1 LNYNNINMKKIFLV
15 LFIGLLSFAGVSQDQ
30 KVAKLSPTQD
40 QSMEARLV
48 AGLLTQYHYEKI
60 GIDDK
65 LSQVIFD
72 EYMSSLDANKR
83 YFLQEDV
90 EGFQKYRDRL
100 DDHIKLGYLLPPF
113 EVFNVF
119 LERFKERMD
128 YIDNELT
135 FDFNYDK
142 EEFLTINPDS
152 LDYVASKEELN
163 ERWRKLIKSQALD
176 YKLDNKAD
184 TTIERLIKDRYDRL
198 KQTIGDYEGRDV
210 FQLYMN
216 TFAESFDPHSS
227 YFSPI
232 TSENFKIR
240 MSQSLE
246 GIGATLTTDG
256 SYTRVASVVPGGP
269 AFESKLVN
277 TDDRILA
284 VAQGVGGDFV
294 DITGWRLDDVVQKIR
309 GPKGTIVRLKII
321 EAGTPIST
329 GIPQEITIVRDKIKL
344 DNQVPYAEVKEVYR
358 DGNQYNVGIITIP
371 SFYLNFE
378 AMRNG
383 EEDYGS
389 TTKDVKAILDTIKGK
404 VDGIVVDLRSNGGG
418 SLQEAIDLSGLFIEE
433 GPIVQIRD
441 SDGKIELGEDEDE
454 TVYYGGPLTVLT
466 NRFSASASEIF
477 SGAIQDYKRGVIIG
491 ENTFGKGTVQ
501 NLISLNQFVPKVKD
515 TLGQVKL
522 TLAKYYRVNGSSTQH
537 RGVSPD
543 IKMPSPYTAKT
554 FGESSYERAL
564 EWDQIESS
572 DYEATNYIDDD
583 VIAKLNEKHNKR
595 LKEEQYLRNLKNDVD
610 EAVNQ
615 QSMHR
620 ISLNMEERKAENEK
634 AMERRNAANELNE
647 KISADPELIN
657 KINTDGEIKDPYLR
671 EGIVVLADLIAMG
684 IG

>member
-1 LNYNNINMKKIFLV
+1 MKKLFSIIFISL
-15 LFIGLLSFAGVSQDQ
+15 ISFSGFSQ
-30 KVAKLSPTQD
+30 KEKLAKLSPTQD

-48 AGLLTQYHYEKI
+48 AGLLTQYHYKKTPI
-60 GIDDK
+60 NDD
-65 LSQVIFD
+65 LSIVIYD
-72 EYMSSLDANKR
+72 EYVSSLDANKH
-83 YFLQEDV
+83 YFLKEDL

-100 DDHIKLGYLLPPF
+100 DDHIKLGYLLPPY
-113 EVFNVF
+113 EIFNVF
-119 LERFKERMD
+119 RERFNERMNF
-128 YIDNELT
+128 IENELSFN
-135 FDFNYDK
+135 FDYTKD
-142 EEFLTINPDS
+142 EFLTINPDS
-152 LDYVASKEELN
+152 LDYAASKEELN
-163 ERWRKLIKSQALD
+163 DRWRKLIKSQALD
-176 YKLDNKAD
+176 FKIDDKAD
-184 TTIERLIKDRYDRL
+184 TTIERLIKERYDRL
-198 KQTIGDYEGRDV
+198 KQTIGEYESRDV

-246 GIGATLTTDG
+246 GIGATLTSDG
-256 SYTRVASVVPGGP
+256 SYTKVASVVPGGP
-269 AFESKLVN
+269 AFESKVIN
-277 TDDRILA
+277 TDDKILA
-284 VAQGVGGDFV
+284 VAQGEDGEFV

-329 GIPQEITIVRDKIKL
+329 GVPTEITIVRDKIKL
-344 DNQVPYAEVKEVYR
+344 ENQVPYAEIKEVYR
-358 DGNQYNVGIITIP
+358 DGNQYKVGIITIP

-389 TTKDVKAILDTIKGK
+389 TTRDVKAILDSIKTK
-404 VDGIVVDLRSNGGG
+404 VDGIVIDLRSNGGG
-418 SLQEAIDLSGLFIEE
+418 SLQEAIELSGLFIEE
-433 GPIVQIRD
+433 GPVVQIRD
-441 SDGKIELGEDEDE
+441 SDGSIELGKDEDKNI
-454 TVYYGGPLTVLT
+454 YYDGPLTVLT

-477 SGAIQDYKRGVIIG
+477 SGAIQDYKRGVVIG

-501 NLISLNQFVPKVKD
+501 NLISLNQFVPKVED

-537 RGVSPD
+537 KGVSPD

-554 FGESSYERAL
+554 FGESSYQRAL
-564 EWDQIESS
+564 EWDQIRSS
-572 DYEATNYIDDD
+572 DFKPSNYIDEN
-583 VIAKLNEKHNKR
+583 VIASLNEKHEKR
-595 LKEEQYLRNLKNDVD
+595 LKEEQYLRNLKNEVD

-615 QSMHR
+615 QSMYR
-620 ISLNMEERKAENEK
+620 ISLNIDERKAENEK

-647 KISADPELIN
+647 KISSDPELIN

-671 EGIVVLADLIAMG
+671 EGIVVLADLIALG

>member
-1 LNYNNINMKKIFLV
+1 MKK
-15 LFIGLLSFAGVSQDQ
+15 LFSIIIISLISFSGFSQ
-30 KVAKLSPTQD
+30 KEKLAKLSPTQD

-48 AGLLTQYHYEKI
+48 AGLLTQYHYKKTPI
-60 GIDDK
+60 NDD
-65 LSQVIFD
+65 LSIVIYD
-72 EYMSSLDANKR
+72 EYVSSLDANKH
-83 YFLQEDV
+83 YFLKEDL

-100 DDHIKLGYLLPPF
+100 DDHIKLGYLLPPY
-113 EVFNVF
+113 EIFNVF
-119 LERFKERMD
+119 RERFNERMNF
-128 YIDNELT
+128 IENELSFN
-135 FDFNYDK
+135 FDYTKD
-142 EEFLTINPDS
+142 EFLTINPDS
-152 LDYVASKEELN
+152 LDYAASKEELN
-163 ERWRKLIKSQALD
+163 DRWRKLIKSQALD
-176 YKLDNKAD
+176 FKIDDKAD
-184 TTIERLIKDRYDRL
+184 TTIERLIKERYDRL
-198 KQTIGDYEGRDV
+198 KQTIGEYESRDV

-246 GIGATLTTDG
+246 GIGATLTSDG
-256 SYTRVASVVPGGP
+256 SYTKVASVVPGGP
-269 AFESKLVN
+269 AFESKVIN
-277 TDDRILA
+277 TDDKILA
-284 VAQGVGGDFV
+284 VAQGEDGEFV

-329 GIPQEITIVRDKIKL
+329 GVPTEITIVRDKIKL
-344 DNQVPYAEVKEVYR
+344 ENQVPYAEIKEVYR
-358 DGNQYNVGIITIP
+358 DGNQYKVGIITIP

-389 TTKDVKAILDTIKGK
+389 TTRDVKAILDSIKTK
-404 VDGIVVDLRSNGGG
+404 VDGIVIDLRSNGGG
-418 SLQEAIDLSGLFIEE
+418 SLQEAIELSGLFIEE
-433 GPIVQIRD
+433 GPVVQIRD
-441 SDGKIELGEDEDE
+441 SDGSIELGKDEDK
-454 TVYYGGPLTVLT
+454 TIYYDGPLTVLT

-477 SGAIQDYKRGVIIG
+477 SGAIQDYKRGVVIG

-501 NLISLNQFVPKVKD
+501 NLISLNQFVPKVED

-537 RGVSPD
+537 KGVSPD

-554 FGESSYERAL
+554 FGESSYQRAL
-564 EWDQIESS
+564 EWDQIRSS
-572 DYEATNYIDDD
+572 DFKPSNYIDEN
-583 VIAKLNEKHNKR
+583 VIASLNEKHEKR
-595 LKEEQYLRNLKNDVD
+595 LKEEQYLRNLKNEVD

-615 QSMHR
+615 QSMYR
-620 ISLNMEERKAENEK
+620 ISLNIDERKAENEK

-647 KISADPELIN
+647 KISSDPELIN

-671 EGIVVLADLIAMG
+671 EGIVVLADLIALG

>member
-1 LNYNNINMKKIFLV
+1 MKKIFIYIL
-15 LFIGLLSFAGVSQDQ
+15 IGLFSVNAFAQ
-30 KVAKLSPTQD
+30 KEKSSKLSPNQS

-60 GIDDK
+60 AIDDD
-65 LSQVIFD
+65 LSRIIFD
-72 EYMSSLDANKR
+72 EYLSSLDVNKH
-83 YFLQEDV
+83 YFLKEDI
-90 EGFQKYRDRL
+90 EGFQKYRERL

-113 EVFNVF
+113 EIFNVF
-119 LERFKERMD
+119 RERFFERMD
-128 YIDNELT
+128 YIENELS
-135 FDFNYDK
+135 FDFDYTKD
-142 EEFLTINPDS
+142 EYLTVNSDS
-152 LDYVASKEELN
+152 IDYVASKDELN
-163 ERWRKLIKSQALD
+163 DRWRRLVKSQAID
-176 YKLDNKAD
+176 YKLDDKAD
-184 TTIERLIKDRYDRL
+184 TTIARLIKERYSRL
-198 KQTIGDYEGRDV
+198 KQTIGEYEGRDV

-256 SYTRVASVVPGGP
+256 NYTRVASVVLGGP
-269 AFESKLVN
+269 AFESKLIN
-277 TDDRILA
+277 TDDKILA
-284 VAQGVGGDFV
+284 VAQGIEGEFV

-329 GIPQEITIVRDKIKL
+329 GVPQEITIVRDKIKL

-389 TTKDVKAILDTIKGK
+389 TTRDVKAILDTIKSE
-404 VDGIVVDLRSNGGG
+404 VDGIVIDLRSNGGG
-418 SLQEAIDLSGLFIEE
+418 SLQEAIELSGLFIKE
-433 GPIVQIRD
+433 GPVVQIRE
-441 SDGKIELGEDEDE
+441 SDGSIELGEDEDE
-454 TVYYGGPLTVLT
+454 EIYYDGPLTVLT

-501 NLISLNQFVPKVKD
+501 NLISLNQFVPKVQD

-537 RGVSPD
+537 KGVSPD
-543 IKMPSPYTAKT
+543 IKMPSPYAAKT
-554 FGESSYERAL
+554 FGESSYVRAL

-572 DYEATNYIDDD
+572 NYQTTKHINDD
-583 VIAKLNEKHNKR
+583 ILTKLNAKHEKR
-595 LKEEQYLRNLKNDVD
+595 LEEEPYLKTLKNNVK
-610 EAVNQ
+610 EAVSQ
-615 QSMHR
+615 QSMYR
-620 ISLNMEERKAENEK
+620 VSLNIEQRKAENEK
-634 AMERRNAANELNE
+634 ALERQNAANELSE
-647 KISADPELIN
+647 KISADPELVN

-671 EGIVVLADLIAMG
+671 EGVVVLADLIALG

>member
-1 LNYNNINMKKIFLV
+1 MKKIFLV
-15 LFIGLLSFAGVSQDQ
+15 LTIGFLSFAAFSQNE
-30 KVAKLSPTQD
+30 KIAKLSPTQD

-48 AGLLTQYHYEKI
+48 AGLLTQYHYKKI
-60 GIDDK
+60 PIDDE
-65 LSQVIFD
+65 LSKIIFD
-72 EYMSSLDANKR
+72 EYMSSLDANKH
-83 YFLQEDV
+83 YFLEEDV
-90 EGFQKYRDRL
+90 KGFEKYRERL

-113 EVFNVF
+113 EIFNVF
-119 LERFKERMD
+119 RNRFNER
-128 YIDNELT
+128 IDFIENELSYD
-135 FDFNYDK
+135 FDYDK
-142 EEFLTINPDS
+142 EEYLTINPDS
-152 LDYVASKEELN
+152 LEYATSDAELDD
-163 ERWRKLIKSQALD
+163 RWRRLIKSQALD

-184 TTIERLIKDRYDRL
+184 TTIKRLIKERYERL

-246 GIGATLTTDG
+246 GIGATLTSDG

-269 AFESKLVN
+269 AFESKLIN

-284 VAQGVGGDFV
+284 VAQGESGEYV

-329 GIPQEITIVRDKIKL
+329 GIPQEIRIVRDKIKL

-358 DGNQYNVGIITIP
+358 DGNQYNVGVITIP

-404 VDGIVVDLRSNGGG
+404 VDGIVIDLRSNGGG
-418 SLQEAIDLSGLFIEE
+418 SLQEAIDLTGLFIEE
-433 GPIVQIRD
+433 GPVVQIRD
-441 SDGKIELGEDEDE
+441 SDGSIELGKDEDDSI
-454 TVYYGGPLTVLT
+454 YYGGPLTVLT

-477 SGAIQDYKRGVIIG
+477 SGAIQDYKRGVVIG

-537 RGVSPD
+537 KGVHPD
-543 IKMPSPYTAKT
+543 ITMPSPFAAKT
-554 FGESSYERAL
+554 FGESSYQRAL

-572 DYEATNYIDDD
+572 NYQTSSYIDEDI
-583 VIAKLNEKHNKR
+583 IAKLNEKHKQR
-595 LKEEQYLRNLKNDVD
+595 LKEEQYLKNLENDVN
-610 EAVNQ
+610 EAVMQ
-615 QSMHR
+615 QNMYR
-620 ISLNMEERKAENEK
+620 ISLNIDKRKAENEE
-634 AMERRNAANELNE
+634 AMERRNAANELND
-647 KISADPELIN
+647 KISSDPELIN

-671 EGIVVLADLIAMG
+671 EGIVVLADLIALG

>member
-1 LNYNNINMKKIFLV
+1 MKKLFLIIY
-15 LFIGLLSFAGVSQDQ
+15 LFLFSLTGFTQNEKL
-30 KVAKLSPTQD
+30 AKLSPTQD

-48 AGLLTQYHYEKI
+48 AGLLTQYHYKKTP
-60 GIDDK
+60 IDDE
-65 LSQVIFD
+65 LSIIIFD
-72 EYMSSLDANKR
+72 EYLSSLDVNKH
-83 YFLQEDV
+83 YFLKEDI
-90 EGFQKYRDRL
+90 EGFQKYRERL
-100 DDHIKLGYLLPPF
+100 DDHIKLGYLLPPY

-119 LERFKERMD
+119 RERFSDRMD
-128 YIDNELT
+128 FIENELS
-135 FDFNYDK
+135 FDFDYNK
-142 EEFLTINPDS
+142 EEFLTIDPDS
-152 LDYVASKEELN
+152 LDYVTSEEELDD
-163 ERWRKLIKSQALD
+163 RWRKLIKSQALD
-176 YKLDNKAD
+176 FKLDDKAD
-184 TTIERLIKDRYDRL
+184 TTIERLIKERYSRL
-198 KQTIGDYEGRDV
+198 KQTIGEYESRDV

-246 GIGATLTTDG
+246 GIGATLTSDG

-269 AFESKLVN
+269 AFESKMIN

-284 VAQGVGGDFV
+284 VAQGENGEFV

-309 GPKGTIVRLKII
+309 GPKGTTVRLKII

-329 GIPQEITIVRDKIKL
+329 GIPVEITIVRDKIKL

-358 DGNQYNVGIITIP
+358 DGNQYKIGIITIP

-378 AMRNG
+378 AMRAG

-389 TTKDVKAILDTIKGK
+389 TTRDVKAILDTIKSQ

-418 SLQEAIDLSGLFIEE
+418 SLQEAIELSGLFIED

-441 SDGKIELGEDEDE
+441 SDGSIELGEDEDKNI
-454 TVYYGGPLTVLT
+454 YYDGLFTILT

-477 SGAIQDYKRGVIIG
+477 SGAIQDYKRGVVIG

-501 NLISLNQFVPKVKD
+501 NLISLNQFVPKVED

-537 RGVSPD
+537 RGVRPD

-572 DYEATNYIDDD
+572 DFEPSNYIDED
-583 VIAKLNEKHNKR
+583 VIAALNEKHEKR
-595 LKEEQYLRNLKNDVD
+595 LKEEQYLRNFKNDVD
-610 EAVNQ
+610 EAINQ
-615 QSMHR
+615 QSLSKV
-620 ISLNMEERKAENEK
+620 SLNIETRKAENEK
-634 AMERRNAANELNE
+634 AMERRNAANELKD

>member
-1 LNYNNINMKKIFLV
+1 MKRILIIIFIFL
-15 LFIGLLSFAGVSQDQ
+15 FNYAGISQTE
-30 KVAKLSPTQD
+30 KFSKLSPTQD

-60 GIDDK
+60 PINDE
-65 LSQVIFD
+65 LSTVIFD
-72 EYMSSLDANKR
+72 DYLSSLDVNKH
-83 YFLQEDV
+83 YFLKEDI
-90 EGFQKYRDRL
+90 EGFQKYRERL
-100 DDHIKLGYLLPPF
+100 DDHIKLGYLLPPY
-113 EVFNVF
+113 EIFNVF
-119 LERFKERMD
+119 RERFKER
-128 YIDNELT
+128 IDFVENELS
-135 FDFNYDK
+135 FDFDYNK
-142 EEFLTINPDS
+142 EEYLTIDADS
-152 LDYVASKEELN
+152 LDYVNSTDELN
-163 ERWRKLIKSQALD
+163 DRWRKLIKSQALD
-176 YKLDNKAD
+176 FKLDEKAD
-184 TTIERLIKDRYDRL
+184 TTIERLIKERYSRL
-198 KQTIGDYEGRDV
+198 KKTIGDYESRDV

-256 SYTRVASVVPGGP
+256 NYTRVASVVPGGP
-269 AFESKLVN
+269 AFESKLIN

-284 VAQGVGGDFV
+284 VAQGAEGEFV

-321 EAGTPIST
+321 EAGTPVSS
-329 GIPQEITIVRDKIKL
+329 GMPQEITIVRDKIKL
-344 DNQVPYAEVKEVYR
+344 DSQTPYAEIKEVYR

-371 SFYLNFE
+371 AFYMNFE
-378 AMRNG
+378 DMRAG
-383 EEDYGS
+383 VKDYGS
-389 TTKDVKAILDTIKGK
+389 TTRDVKAILDTIKGK

-418 SLQEAIDLSGLFIEE
+418 SLQEAIELSGLFIKE
-433 GPIVQIRD
+433 GPVVQIRD
-441 SDGKIELGEDEDE
+441 SDGSIELGEDEDE
-454 TVYYGGPLTVLT
+454 AVYYGGPLTILT

-477 SGAIQDYKRGVIIG
+477 SGAIQDYKRGVVIG

-537 RGVSPD
+537 KGVRPD

-554 FGESSYERAL
+554 FGESSYQRAL

-572 DYEATNYIDDD
+572 NFTPSNDIDEN
-583 VIAKLNEKHNKR
+583 ILAKLNEKHEKR
-595 LKEEQYLRNLKNDVD
+595 LKEEQYLRNLKNEVD

-615 QSMHR
+615 QNMYR
-620 ISLNMEERKAENEK
+620 ISLNIDKRKAENEA

-647 KISADPELIN
+647 KISADPELID